1 MVDRPRKVIRYM
13 GTTHIHPEIIF
24 HNVQTHTNAY
34 QHKPYNP
41 HPQNS
46 HKPPFINIHEKKSY
60 SLFSTQNDHHV
71 SEISYPY
78 TPPTTPI
85 FLSCIKIACTSVRH
99 V

>member
-46 HKPPFINIHEKKSY
+46 HKPPFINIHEKNHTHSFPHKMTIT
-60 SLFSTQNDHHV
+60 FQ
-71 SEISYPY
+71 
-78 TPPTTPI
+78 
-85 FLSCIKIACTSVRH
+85 R
-99 V
+99 